1 MLILLNTMFHV
12 NSSLSYSANPFYGML
27 VSTRTYTTDTVG
39 EPKYLIAGKELT
51 ISEVRGMN
59 PLDRTIAHWAL
70 LVDWDLHRQRPY
82 VIVDPYDPEGLLY
95 LSRSEYLAQV
105 KVCASNDMLVLV
117 VARPGSKAPL
127 PSSQNSPPHE
137 STGVSPEASADG
149 GERFDSRIYFS
160 KRGNRLTWRE
170 FLKLRAFV
178 SRNVKTEDG
187 MVTASS
193 DTMARITL
201 LWSRQLLHYVGVSTP
216 ERRLQGMEPFA
227 KLLARVVASNGIGF
241 CSKRL
246 KVAMFAVYSYLSG
259 NPLQSTDALGHR
271 IRLSHGLPTMIP
283 APYRNLIRENNLDW
297 IRVWLSVLNIYRS
310 FKVETPDP
318 ETAYLTIRKPHP
330 DLSQEPLFE
339 RWQYFCKEIFPQILA
354 TQTKTGKVP
363 LYRYASN
370 IGLIVRSAAVN
381 LRGTS
386 SLLGLNLDA
395 QAWTSQSENLPLKW
409 FQLHGDTALST
420 FMEKISKEEHWGK
433 LADEDKPL
441 DQPHLMYSNAD
452 LREDIVSDC
461 WKTPEGPDKAK
472 LARCQTYA
480 GSAGSLVGHAFDARK
495 LAWES
500 KSWAPQDLLTGRL
513 FNFDAPGGKLRTV
526 AICDYWSQVAMKS
539 VHDHLFHILKELH
552 LNDATFDQNG
562 FVERYHVMG
571 YKPHWSFDLSAATDS
586 IPLGLYIE
594 CLTPFLRQE
603 GETYD
608 DARKRAELWS
618 KIMTCREFGVP
629 EPKKGQINYT
639 GSRKYPRIQYNTG
652 QPMGAYSSW
661 ASMALVHHAMV
672 QFAAWLNKTPGVT
685 EGKGPRQNKAEW
697 FESYGVLGDDVDIAK
712 CETTARNYQVAC
724 AAFGIKIGLA
734 KSLRSKGNFFEF
746 ANQRFAEEGN
756 ISPLS
761 FMEELTSSTSWNR
774 RVEYANRISTRF
786 GKTSNELN
794 LVRLVCTARQW
805 TLLIPELTGY
815 RPKIIMRLLKFIL
828 LNPLKSAWHSTSV
841 INIEAIKEWI
851 GNLKEV
857 VLSVASS
864 KSAWVTLEGRLAEE
878 LATLVKTETKR
889 LVERIPTSHTRYA
902 YDPEV
907 ENFLAS
913 IGEKHRANM
922 PFLQPRL
929 RSVGPNTKYSWT
941 YIEFSINKFNEDL
954 RKRIR
959 QFEMTNWRMLTLK
972 PYLVHQAP
980 DGSEDFN
987 KTLALHSS
995 VAHWVKLWLDLG
1007 NFPKPIIINNDGLSA
1022 SLRVESSQSD
1032 LVEHA
1037 ETLLKV
1043 ILPLIA
1049 EHLGHNIAGV
1059 PYYPLKGAK
1068 GGAWYLLMKRCLSK
1082 FTKACKAA
1090 ASDPNPFG
1098 LRTRKDDGSF
1108 MYLCP
1113 ALHLQHGVNA
1123 VELKPKMETI
1133 PSNNWERIL
1142 KGMGDAAS

>member
-1 MLILLNTMFHV
+1 MLIFINNVFHV
-12 NSSLSYSANPFYGML
+12 NSSLSYSPYLLNQGL
-27 VSTRTYTTDTVG
+27 VRPRFFSDTTRDEEVYEVG
-39 EPKYLIAGKELT
+39 GQGIT
-51 ISEVRGMN
+51 ISDVRGIN

-117 VARPGSKAPL
+117 VARPGSKAQTPASSKIPPL
-127 PSSQNSPPHE
+127 NKTAE
-137 STGVSPEASADG
+137 ED
-149 GERFDSRIYFS
+149 ERFDSRVYFS

-178 SRNVKTEDG
+178 ARNVKTEDG

-193 DTMARITL
+193 STMARITL
-201 LWSRQLLHYVGVSTP
+201 MWSRQLLHYVGVSTP

-227 KLLARVVASNGIGF
+227 KLLANVVASNGIGF

-246 KVAMFAVYSYLSG
+246 KVALFAVYSYLSG

-283 APYRNLIRENNLDW
+283 ATYRNLIRENNLDW
-297 IRVWLSVLNIYRS
+297 IRVWISVLNIYRS
-310 FKVETPDP
+310 FQVETPDP
-318 ETAYLTIRKPHP
+318 ETAYVTIRKPHP
-330 DLSQEPLFE
+330 DLSREPLFE

-354 TQTKTGKVP
+354 TQTKAGKVP
-363 LYRYASN
+363 LYRYTSN
-370 IGLIVRSAAVN
+370 MGLIVRSAAVN

-395 QAWTSQSENLPLKW
+395 KAWASQSENLPMKW
-409 FQLHGDTALST
+409 FQLHGDTSLSL
-420 FMEKISKEEHWGK
+420 FMEKISTENHWGK
-433 LADEDKPL
+433 MVNEDYPL
-441 DQPHLMYSNAD
+441 DQPQTSISCSNAE
-452 LREDIVSDC
+452 LRERIESDY
-461 WKTPEGPDKAK
+461 WKTPEGTDKTRLTK
-472 LARCQTYA
+472 CQASA
-480 GSAGSLVGHAFDARK
+480 GAAGSLVGHAFDARK

-539 VHDHLFHILKELH
+539 VHDHLFQILKELH

-562 FVERYHVMG
+562 FVDRYHAMG

-586 IPLGLYIE
+586 IPLGLYVE

-608 DARKRAELWS
+608 DARNRAELWS

-629 EPKKGQINYT
+629 EPKKGQIGYT

-672 QFAAWLNKTPGVT
+672 QFASWINEMPGVT

-712 CETTARNYQVAC
+712 CETTANNYQVAC

-774 RVEYANRISTRF
+774 RVEYANRITTRF
-786 GKTSNELN
+786 GRTSNELN

-815 RPKIIMRLLKFIL
+815 RPKVNMRLLKFIL

-864 KSAWVTLEGRLAEE
+864 KSAWITLELRLAEE

-902 YDPEV
+902 YDPEM
-907 ENFLAS
+907 ENFLARV
-913 IGEKHRANM
+913 GEKHRANM

-929 RSVGPNTKYSWT
+929 RSVGPSTKYSWT
-941 YIEFSINKFNEDL
+941 YIELSINKFNEDL

-959 QFEMTNWRMLTLK
+959 QFEMNNWRMLALK
-972 PYLVHQAP
+972 PYLVHSAP
-980 DGSEDFN
+980 DGSEEFN
-987 KTLALHSS
+987 KTLSLHTS
-995 VAHWVKLWLDLG
+995 VAHWAKLWLELG
-1007 NFPKPIIINNDGLSA
+1007 NFPKPIVIDNNNLSA
-1022 SLRVESSQSD
+1022 CLRPELTQVEQE
-1032 LVEHA
+1032 EHA

-1043 ILPLIA
+1043 ILPLVA
-1049 EHLGHNIAGV
+1049 EHLGYQVAGV

-1068 GGAWYLLMKRCLSK
+1068 GGAWYLLMKRALSR

-1090 ASDPNPFG
+1090 ASNPNPFG
-1098 LRTRKDDGSF
+1098 LRTRKDDGSYY
-1108 MYLCP
+1108 YLCP

-1123 VELKPKMETI
+1123 VELHRKKETI

-1142 KGMGDAAS
+1142 KEMGDAAS